1 MALDTDLNIDPYFD
15 DFDETKNFHRIM
27 FRPAVPV
34 QARELTQLQTILQN
48 QIERF
53 GDNIFAEGTIIK
65 GCNFIFDSAYY
76 YVKLLDL
83 RVDGQPTNPNQ
94 FVGYRALAA
103 TSNLQAIVINSV
115 IGLESQTP
123 DLNTIFVKYLNS
135 GTSGEK
141 QFSADDQLTFY
152 SNTNPT
158 DTASIVAEY
167 TMRVANSTFDPVGNG
182 YSFGVSEGI
191 VFQKGFF
198 IRVANNITSIVSKY
212 NSAPNNVSVGFIT
225 TEEIIDELQDPSL
238 ADNAS
243 GYTNANAP
251 GANRL
256 KLTPSLF
263 VANTDA
269 LPSNNFFSLVEW
281 QNGSPVRL
289 KQQTEYSTLGR
300 ELARRTFEESGNY
313 VVDPFSLSTEA
324 ANTTYFN
331 SVTSKGLAFV
341 EGYRVE
347 NSENLRVP
355 VRKGTDTRTDLSQFL
370 GVNYGNY
377 VYVNEFLGNFDFG
390 ATISLRDTAA
400 QNITDES
407 RVITAPGS
415 EIGTARLMS
424 MAYDVGTPG
433 TPLGQYRLYLTDIK
447 MNTGKNFTAVRAVS
461 YNGASVNDGLADL
474 VLENGDAVL
483 KDSNLSSLVIPTTKT
498 AVSTLSNINYIYRTN
513 SSNSSFNISA
523 SNGSLVG
530 AGLAAGYQFPYG
542 DATLNPVQERAIIV
556 MPTSSANVAT
566 PAKSGTVMVN
576 NAIVTGTSTEFLAQ
590 YDINDYIS
598 INSQIRRIASIA
610 NNTLLNLSSTTS
622 NVAAGNSH
630 AKTYPAYI
638 PLAVAERN
646 TRITA
651 NTTALTLQLVS
662 KEGTNETLS
671 ANLDV
676 VLTYDVQKS
685 TASAIPKSVY
695 KNQYIKIDTTYFL
708 GGAGTLSCNTTS
720 TTVTGYSGTTFSAS
734 ILPNYLLYDPA
745 NNLIGT
751 VQSVASATSLTLA
764 SNAAIVR
771 SNTAY
776 AFSAPR
782 SVGPSGPWSL
792 GMPDVYKIENI
803 YKSSSNV
810 YSESAAD
817 DVTTYFTLSTGQ
829 KDGIY
834 DLSTISLSPLA
845 IGQISNGDKFLVK
858 FDTFVQ
864 NRTSG
869 IGFFNKNSY
878 SIDDANTANTIAI
891 TTINIPVF
899 TSSTGQKFDLK
910 DSFDFR
916 PQVSPTANLANTAA
930 AANINPSS
938 TASFP
943 TGELYIVSPEQSFQY
958 DVTYYIGRIDKLVIN
973 STGSFKV
980 IEGVP
985 SERPSIPYDVKNTM
999 TLATLTIPPYPTLTM
1014 AENIAAKRD
1023 EYSVKTTT
1031 HQTKRYTMFDISKID
1046 RRVQAV
1052 EYYTSLNLLEV
1063 NSKDLVIKSDI
1074 TGNDRFK
1081 NGFFVDSFNDSTLAQ
1096 TDDNEFMAGYDKE
1109 NSAIIPQFQQT
1120 VIPLI
1125 NSETNDLITLAPT
1138 EALFITQPKSS
1149 KNRQCADV
1157 TWNYLNPVIS
1167 CSPPMSPPDI
1177 RYPPV
1182 PIDDTPVVQP
1192 PADPIPVV
1200 TVTPTPAPD
1209 VPLPPPTPAPPPPQP
1224 ALYRPNQ
1231 LDVTFYTT
1239 VLNSAPYVQTPVFT
1253 ALDALVPSTG
1263 STYRSYIA
1271 AYGDPVAGVT
1281 LPGSFTTGITTIS
1294 NYPFSYFDS
1303 KYNYM
1308 YDALTSKFGYN
1319 VSIQQGSRS
1328 GKSAAAT
1335 RGQVAMR
1342 WTGKIK
1348 VPETGTWTF
1357 YGTYDDGMVL
1367 YVNRTLIINA
1377 WGDGSA
1383 RTTSGALSLTAGTY
1397 YDFEMYYYNNSTT
1410 GDAALVLEAAG
1421 PTIARGVVPYSYFF
1435 IPSASVTA
1443 TTAATPTPGVS
1454 IITSGA
1460 VATPPPTT
1468 QEIIPTVISIPNFNV
1483 AAPSVSAP
1491 MTAIAAKYGIERG
1504 GWNK

>member
-76 YVKLLDL
+76 YVKLPDL
-83 RVDGQPTNPNQ
+83 RVDGQTTNPNQ
-94 FVGYRALAA
+94 FVGYRAIAA

-141 QFSADDQLTFY
+141 QFLADDQLTFY
-152 SNTNPT
+152 SNTNPE

-167 TMRVANSTFDPVGNG
+167 TMRVANSTFSPVGNG

-415 EIGTARLMS
+415 EIGTARLLS
-424 MAYDVGTPG
+424 MAYDTGTPG

-447 MNTGKNFTAVRAVS
+447 MNTGKNFTSVRAVS
-461 YNGASVNDGLADL
+461 YDGAAVNDGLADL

-513 SSNSSFNISA
+513 SSNASFNISA

-542 DATLNPVQERAIIV
+542 AATLNSVQERAIIV

-576 NAIVTGTSTEFLAQ
+576 NAIVTGTGTAFLAQ

-638 PLAVAERN
+638 PLAIAERN
-646 TRITA
+646 TLITA

-695 KNQYIKIDTTYFL
+695 KDQYIKIDTTYFL
-708 GGAGTLSCNTTS
+708 GGAGTLSCNTS
-720 TTVTGYSGTTFSAS
+720 SATVTGYSGTTFSAS

-751 VQSVASATSLTLA
+751 VQSVASATSLTLTT
-764 SNAAIVR
+764 NALLVR

-810 YSESAAD
+810 YSESSAD

-834 DLSTISLSPLA
+834 DLATISLSPLA

-878 SIDDANTANTIAI
+878 AIDDANTANTIAI

-916 PQVSPTANLANTAA
+916 PQVSPTASLAATAA

-938 TASFP
+938 TSSFP
-943 TGELYIVSPEQSFQY
+943 AGELYIVSPEQSFQY

-1125 NSETNDLITLAPT
+1125 NSETNDLITLTPT

-1157 TWNYLNPVIS
+1157 TWNYLNAVIS
-1167 CSPPMSPPDI
+1167 CSPPMSLTDI

-1200 TVTPTPAPD
+1200 TITPTPAPD

-1231 LDVTFYTT
+1231 LDVTFYST
-1239 VLNSAPYVQTPVFT
+1239 VLNSSPYVQTPVFT

-1263 STYRSYIA
+1263 TTYRSYIA

-1303 KYNYM
+1303 KFNYM
-1308 YDALTSKFGYN
+1308 YDALFSKFGFN
-1319 VSIQQGSRS
+1319 VSIQQGSRH
-1328 GKSAAAT
+1328 GKSAKNT
-1335 RGQVAMR
+1335 KGQLAMR

-1367 YVNRTLIINA
+1367 YVNRTLVINA

-1383 RTTSGALSLTAGTY
+1383 RSSSGALSLTAGVY
-1397 YDFEMYYYNNSTT
+1397 YDFEMYYFNDSST

-1443 TTAATPTPGVS
+1443 TTKATPTPGVS

-1468 QEIIPTVISIPNFNV
+1468 QEIIPTIISIPNFNV

-1491 MTAIAAKYGIERG
+1491 MTAIAAKYGERG

>member
-76 YVKLLDL
+76 YVKLPDL
-83 RVDGQPTNPNQ
+83 RVDGQTTNPNQ
-94 FVGYRALAA
+94 FLGYRAIAA

-152 SNTNPT
+152 SNTNPA
-158 DTASIVAEY
+158 DTASIVTEY
-167 TMRVANSTFDPVGNG
+167 TMRVANSTFNPVGNG

-424 MAYDVGTPG
+424 MAYDTGTPG

-447 MNTGKNFTAVRAVS
+447 MNTGKNFTSVRAVS

-483 KDSNLSSLVIPTTKT
+483 KDSNLSSLVIPTTKF

-513 SSNSSFNISA
+513 SSNASFNISA

-542 DATLNPVQERAIIV
+542 AATLNSVQERAIIV

-576 NAIVTGTSTEFLAQ
+576 NAIVTGTGTAFLSQ

-598 INSQIRRIASIA
+598 INSQVRRIASIA

-630 AKTYPAYI
+630 TKTYPAYI
-638 PLAVAERN
+638 PLAIAERN
-646 TRITA
+646 TLITA

-695 KNQYIKIDTTYFL
+695 KDQYIKIDTTYFL

-720 TTVTGYSGTTFSAS
+720 ATVTGYSGTTFSAS

-751 VQSVASATSLTLA
+751 VQSVASATSLTLTT
-764 SNAAIVR
+764 NALLVR

-776 AFSAPR
+776 AFSAPGA
-782 SVGPSGPWSL
+782 VGPSGPWSL
-792 GMPDVYKIENI
+792 GMPDVYNIKNI

-810 YSESAAD
+810 YSESSAD

-834 DLSTISLSPLA
+834 DLSTVALSPLA
-845 IGQISNGDKFLVK
+845 IGQVSNGDKFLVK

-878 SIDDANTANTIAI
+878 AIDDANTANTIAI

-899 TSSTGQKFDLK
+899 TSSTGQKIDLK

-916 PQVSPTANLANTAA
+916 PQVSPTASLAATAA

-938 TASFP
+938 TSSFP
-943 TGELYIVSPEQSFQY
+943 AGELYIVSPEQSFQY

-985 SERPSIPYDVKNTM
+985 NERPSIPYDVKNTM
-999 TLATLTIPPYPTLTM
+999 TLATLTVPPYPTLTM
-1014 AENIAAKRD
+1014 AENLGAKRD
-1023 EYSVKTTT
+1023 EYAVKTTT

-1096 TDDNEFMAGYDKE
+1096 TDDIEFMAGYDKE

-1125 NSETNDLITLAPT
+1125 NSETNDLITLTPT

-1157 TWNYLNPVIS
+1157 TWNYLNPVII
-1167 CSPPMSPPDI
+1167 CQPPMSPPDI

-1192 PADPIPVV
+1192 PADPEPVI
-1200 TVTPTPAPD
+1200 TVDPTPT
-1209 VPLPPPTPAPPPPQP
+1209 PPPPQP

-1231 LDVTFYTT
+1231 LDVTFYST
-1239 VLNSAPYVQTPVFT
+1239 VLNSSPYVQTPVFT

-1263 STYRSYIA
+1263 TTYRSYIA
-1271 AYGDPVAGVT
+1271 AYGDPVAGVN
-1281 LPGSFTTGITTIS
+1281 LPASFTSSITTIS

-1308 YDALTSKFGYN
+1308 YDALHSKFGYN
-1319 VSIQQGSRS
+1319 VSIQQGSRA
-1328 GKSAAAT
+1328 GKSAQNT
-1335 RGQVAMR
+1335 KGQLAMR

-1367 YVNRTLIINA
+1367 YVNKTLVINA

-1383 RTTSGALSLTAGTY
+1383 RTTSGALSLTSGVY
-1397 YDFEMYYYNNSTT
+1397 YDFEMYYYNNSST

-1421 PTIARGVVPYSYFF
+1421 PTIARAVVPYSYFF
-1435 IPSASVTA
+1435 IPSAAVTA
-1443 TTAATPTPGVS
+1443 TTTATPTPGVS

-1460 VATPPPTT
+1460 VATPSPTT

-1483 AAPSVSAP
+1483 AAPSVKDPNGGGGRVAG
-1491 MTAIAAKYGIERG
+1491 YGY
-1504 GWNK
+1504 NTKQY

>member
-65 GCNFIFDSAYY
+65 GCNFIFDPSYY
-76 YVKLLDL
+76 YVKLPDL

-94 FVGYRALAA
+94 FVGYRAVAA

-123 DLNTIFVKYLNS
+123 DLNTIFVKYQNS

-152 SNTNPT
+152 SNTNPA
-158 DTASIVAEY
+158 DTASIVTEY
-167 TMRVANSTFDPVGNG
+167 TMRVANSTFSPVGNG
-182 YSFGVSEGI
+182 YSFGVTEGV

-198 IRVANNITSIVSKY
+198 IRVANNITTIVSKY
-212 NSAPNNVSVGFIT
+212 SSAPNNVSVGFV
-225 TEEIIDELQDPSL
+225 TEEYIVDELQDPSL

-256 KLTPSLF
+256 KLTPTLV

-281 QNGSPVRL
+281 QNGSAVRL
-289 KQQTEYSTLGR
+289 KQQTQYEQLGR
-300 ELARRTFEESGNY
+300 ELARRTYEESGNY
-313 VVDPFSLSTEA
+313 VVEPFGLTTEA
-324 ANTTYFN
+324 SNTTYFN
-331 SVTSKGLAFV
+331 SVASKGIAFV

-347 NSENLRVP
+347 NSDSLRIP

-370 GVNYGNY
+370 GVNFGNY

-424 MAYDVGTPG
+424 MAYDTGTPG
-433 TPLGQYRLYLTDIK
+433 TPLGQYRLYITDIK
-447 MNTGKNFTAVRAVS
+447 MNTGKNFTSVRAVS
-461 YNGASVNDGLADL
+461 YNGAGVNDGLADL
-474 VLENGDAVL
+474 VLEGGTAVL
-483 KDSNLSSLVIPTTKT
+483 KDSNLSSLVIPTTKF

-513 SSNSSFNISA
+513 TSNASFNISA

-542 DATLNPVQERAIIV
+542 AAALNSVQERAIIV

-576 NAIVTGTSTEFLAQ
+576 NAIVTGTGTAFLTQ

-598 INSQIRRIASIA
+598 INSQIRRIVSIA
-610 NNTLLNLSSTTS
+610 NNTVLNLSSTTA
-622 NVAAGNSH
+622 NVVAGNSH

-651 NTTALTLQLVS
+651 NTTALTVQLVS

-676 VLTYDVQKS
+676 VLTYDVQKN

-720 TTVTGYSGTTFSAS
+720 ATVTGNSSTFSTS
-734 ILPNYLLYDPA
+734 ILPDYLLYDPA

-751 VQSVASATSLTLA
+751 VQSVTNATALTLA
-764 SNAAIVR
+764 SNSALVR

-776 AFSAPR
+776 TFSAPR
-782 SVGPSGPWSL
+782 AIGPSGPWSL

-810 YSESAAD
+810 YSESSAD

-834 DLSTISLSPLA
+834 DLSTISLSPFA

-864 NRTSG
+864 NRSSG
-869 IGFFNKNSY
+869 VGFFNMNSY
-878 SIDDANTANTIAI
+878 AIDDANTANTIAI
-891 TTINIPVF
+891 TTINIPIF

-930 AANINPSS
+930 SANINPSS
-938 TASFP
+938 ASVFP

-958 DVTYYIGRIDKLVIN
+958 DITYYIGRIDKLIIN
-973 STGSFKV
+973 SAGSFKIV
-980 IEGVP
+980 EGIP
-985 SERPSIPYDVKNTM
+985 SDRPAIPYDVKNAM

-1014 AENIAAKRD
+1014 TENSSITRS
-1023 EYSVKTTT
+1023 EYAVKTRTQ
-1031 HQTKRYTMFDISKID
+1031 QTRRYTMSDISKID

-1063 NSKDLVIKSDI
+1063 NSKDQVIKSDI
-1074 TGNDRFK
+1074 TGNNRFK
-1081 NGFFVDSFNDSTLAQ
+1081 NGFFVDAFNDTTLAQ
-1096 TDDNEFMAGYDKE
+1096 TDDIEFRAGYDKE
-1109 NSAIIPQFQQT
+1109 NSALIPAFDQT
-1120 VIPLI
+1120 FIPLVD
-1125 NSETNDLITLAPT
+1125 SGTNDIINVPYT
-1138 EALFITQPKSS
+1138 ESVFITQLKST
-1149 KNRQCADV
+1149 KNRKCSDIG
-1157 TWNYLNPVIS
+1157 WNFTSGEMRLGTTIYTGPY
-1167 CSPPMSPPDI
+1167 DI
-1177 RYPPV
+1177 RFAPV
-1182 PIDDTPVVQP
+1182 PITETPVVNPPGNPTPVITVQP
-1192 PADPIPVV
+1192 
-1200 TVTPTPAPD
+1200 TPTPPE
-1209 VPLPPPTPAPPPPQP
+1209 PQP
-1224 ALYRPNQ
+1224 PLYRQNQ
-1231 LDVTFYTT
+1231 LAVTFYST
-1239 VLNSAPYVQTPVFT
+1239 VLNSAPYMQTPIFT
-1253 ALDALVPSTG
+1253 GLDALAPSAGT
-1263 STYRSYIA
+1263 TYRSYIA

-1281 LPGSFTTGITTIS
+1281 LPTSFTSAISTMS

-1308 YDALTSKFGYN
+1308 YDTLHSKFGVD
-1319 VSIQQGSRS
+1319 VSLKQGSRA
-1328 GKSAAAT
+1328 GKSAQAT
-1335 RGQVAMR
+1335 RGQLAMR
-1342 WTGKIK
+1342 WSGKIK
-1348 VPETGTWTF
+1348 VPNTGTWTY

-1367 YVNRTLIINA
+1367 YINNTIVINA

-1383 RTTSGALSLTAGTY
+1383 RTTSGAISLTAGVY
-1397 YDFEMYYYNNSTT
+1397 YDFELFYFNNSST
-1410 GDAALVLEAAG
+1410 GDAALVLESTG
-1421 PTIARGVVPYSYFF
+1421 PSTARAVVPYSYFY
-1435 IPSASVTA
+1435 IPSASITA
-1443 TTAATPTPGVS
+1443 TTPPTPTPGAT
-1454 IITSGA
+1454 IITTAA
-1460 VATPPPTT
+1460 VSPPLTTT
-1468 QEIIPTVISIPNFNV
+1468 QQIIPTVIS
-1483 AAPSVSAP
+1483 APSPDISIPDFTKNIDFTGAF
-1491 MTAIAAKYGIERG
+1491 G
-1504 GWNK
+1504 GRNGSR